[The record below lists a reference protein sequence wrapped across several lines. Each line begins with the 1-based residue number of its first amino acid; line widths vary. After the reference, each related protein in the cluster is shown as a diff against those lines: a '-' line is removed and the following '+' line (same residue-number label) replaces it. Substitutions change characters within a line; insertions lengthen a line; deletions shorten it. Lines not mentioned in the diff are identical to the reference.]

1 MKKKQN
7 KMRHL
12 TYAHQH
18 IQCHIE
24 SEIEICI
31 SVMVQPARLAKE
43 LMCPVPP
50 HGLMH
55 ANAKASINTA

>member
-1 MKKKQN
+1 
-7 KMRHL
+7 MRHL